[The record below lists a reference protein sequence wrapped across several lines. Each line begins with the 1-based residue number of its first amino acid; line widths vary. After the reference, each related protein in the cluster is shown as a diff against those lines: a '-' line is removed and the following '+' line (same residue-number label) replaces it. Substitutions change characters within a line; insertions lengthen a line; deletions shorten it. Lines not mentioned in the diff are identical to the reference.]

1 MAKNGWDL
9 LGSWRGHGKDTDV
22 AMLYDGLAAEFA
34 GKAELDRYASG
45 LRYTRR

>member
-22 AMLYDGLAAEFA
+22 AMLYDGLAAEFSR
-34 GKAELDRYASG
+34 GSKG
-45 LRYTRR
+45 TTGG